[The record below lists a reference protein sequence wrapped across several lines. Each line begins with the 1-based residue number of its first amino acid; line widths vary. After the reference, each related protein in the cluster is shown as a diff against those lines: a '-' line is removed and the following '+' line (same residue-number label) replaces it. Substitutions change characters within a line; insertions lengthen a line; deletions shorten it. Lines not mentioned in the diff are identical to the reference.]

1 MRILLFIIAII
12 TIYLN
17 LSNVP
22 LNDNLLRYI
31 NLGVLYLSFFNLIMP
46 IVYILRLK
54 SPTLRMRNDLMKN
67 LDIVLPNNVFV
78 YSSQKD
84 LKQGTIAF
92 ETFNKNIILIS
103 EPLEQQ
109 LSRNEMKFVI
119 LHECGHIRNKHLK
132 KNIISL
138 TLVLSCIPIF
148 IYFMSTTLQFR
159 IDVLIPFIIFS
170 VLLYVSGYVFH
181 FKFVMRREH
190 DADDYAA
197 NFVAKED
204 IKSLFTKLKTIY
216 ENDQDSYNIFNTHP
230 SLSKREK
237 YLTDKKWNKLESF

>member
-1 MRILLFIIAII
+1 MR
-12 TIYLN
+12 T
-17 LSNVP
+17 
-22 LNDNLLRYI
+22 
-31 NLGVLYLSFFNLIMP
+31 
-46 IVYILRLK
+46 
-54 SPTLRMRNDLMKN
+54 DLMKN
-67 LDIVLPNNVFV
+67 LDIFLPNNVFV

-109 LSRNEMKFVI
+109 LSRNEVKFVI
-119 LHECGHIRNKHLK
+119 LHEYGHIRNKHLK

-138 TLVLSCIPIF
+138 TLVVSCIPIF
-148 IYFMSTTLQFR
+148 IYFLTSIQFSTNF
-159 IDVLIPFIIFS
+159 LIPFIIFS
-170 VLLYVSGYVFH
+170 VLFYVSGYVLH
-181 FKFVMRREH
+181 FKFVMRREYN
-190 DADDYAA
+190 ADEYAA

-216 ENDQDSYNIFNTHP
+216 GNDQDSYNMFNTHP

-237 YLTDKKWNKLESF
+237 YLNDKKWIKLKSF